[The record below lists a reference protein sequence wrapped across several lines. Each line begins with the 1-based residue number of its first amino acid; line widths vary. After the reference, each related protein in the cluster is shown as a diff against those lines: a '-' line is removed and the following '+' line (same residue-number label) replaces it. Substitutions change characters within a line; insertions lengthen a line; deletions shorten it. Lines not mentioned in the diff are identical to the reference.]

1 MTARFVAQQDPAH
14 VGFGTAS
21 MTSVFTVPQQVP
33 EHSLLGGAFTALDF
47 FASPQGSGTIGGGAV
62 LPASLLVG
70 LQHNPGHA
78 AVGEEPFA
86 LLSFSSQQDFAEL
99 GRGGFF
105 AESVTALEQQDLEQL
120 SPWRLSVESRPR
132 PFSGC
137 IRFLAVRLLASEP
150 VEQHESI
157 EARLRD
163 RVDEFLEQ
171 RFFSS
176 EDRCRDSQ
184 QDSSPRAKRARHI
197 HPMASRVEP

>member
-1 MTARFVAQQDPAH
+1 MSARFVAQQDPAQ
-14 VGFGTAS
+14 VGFGSAS
-21 MTSVFTVPQQVP
+21 MTSVFTVPQQGP
-33 EHSLLGGAFTALDF
+33 EHSLLGGDFTALVF
-47 FASPQGSGTIGGGAV
+47 LASPQGSGTIGGSAV
-62 LPASLLVG
+62 LPASLLAG
-70 LQHNPGHA
+70 LQHDPGHTA
-78 AVGEEPFA
+78 GGEGVLA
-86 LLSFSSQQDFAEL
+86 LLSFSSQQDFAQL

-132 PFSGC
+132 PFRGC

-176 EDRCRDSQ
+176 EGLCRDSQ